1 MVVAPSLPLS
11 EDGQLIFVRGNLGD
25 SVMCVLPFLLC
36 LNTYAQALVSL
47 TQLNALKRPVFSL
60 VKAYLI
66 LDFMFMFCSTE
77 IKINQ
82 FPGFNVFD
90 LMKTGFKKSN
100 CSIWEIVLRRK

>member
-47 TQLNALKRPVFSL
+47 KQLNA
-60 VKAYLI
+60 VK
-66 LDFMFMFCSTE
+66 
-77 IKINQ
+77 
-82 FPGFNVFD
+82 
-90 LMKTGFKKSN
+90 KTFLSRQGLSN
-100 CSIWEIVLRRK
+100 T